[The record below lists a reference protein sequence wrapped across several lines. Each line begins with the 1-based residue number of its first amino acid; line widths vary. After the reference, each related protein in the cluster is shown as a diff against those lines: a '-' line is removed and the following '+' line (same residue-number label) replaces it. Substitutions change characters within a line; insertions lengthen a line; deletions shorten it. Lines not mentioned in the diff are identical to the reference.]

1 MIELEKARAQLEEL
15 KLFTAADLL
24 ESRLQKAA
32 QENMT
37 YVGFINDLLGEE
49 IKQRHQC
56 KHGNQESFGSLAL
69 PRGHV
74 PGVKLLKRMR
84 AWIRSFRKAL
94 RIGLS
99 LP

>member
-56 KHGNQESFGSLAL
+56 KHGNQESFG
-69 PRGHV
+69 
-74 PGVKLLKRMR
+74 
-84 AWIRSFRKAL
+84 
-94 RIGLS
+94 
-99 LP
+99 